1 MRVTSIKTIRLTE
14 AELKEAI
21 LHYVAETDSKLADHI
36 KANVISCDFEPNGDF
51 SDFIVSID
59 GEIEDEIE
67 L

>member
-21 LHYVAETDSKLADHI
+21 SHYIAETDMTLANHI
-36 KANVISCDFEPNGDF
+36 TFNMISCDFEPNGDF
-51 SDFIVSID
+51 VIAID
-59 GEIEDEIE
+59 GEIEDEKE

>member
-21 LHYVAETDSKLADHI
+21 WHYVAETDVKLADHI
-36 KANVISCDFEPNGDF
+36 KTNVISCDFEPNGDF
-51 SDFIVSID
+51 IISID
-59 GEIEDEIE
+59 GEIEDEVE